1 MEFRGL
7 ILGRSSWPCP
17 GSSAPSLFFPCSL
30 PSVTAGPLHSGPPW
44 LCTQCL
50 SCLWP
55 ASLLPSRLSWESQRR
70 GLLRCSQVFQNE
82 NVRDYG
88 DWQQE
93 KLAFCHGE
101 LKGIQQ
107 EIRAGLRKSKGPLV
121 ITFFFFGWVVI
132 KMDSK
137 KLEIHGVYWWAA
149 GLGSVLLVK
158 GRHHVPN

>member
-1 MEFRGL
+1 M
-7 ILGRSSWPCP
+7 
-17 GSSAPSLFFPCSL
+17 
-30 PSVTAGPLHSGPPW
+30 
-44 LCTQCL
+44 
-50 SCLWP
+50 
-55 ASLLPSRLSWESQRR
+55 
-70 GLLRCSQVFQNE
+70 LRCALVFQNE

-93 KLAFCHGE
+93 KLAFCHGGVGIGLILFE

-121 ITFFFFGWVVI
+121 FFFFFGWVVI

-137 KLEIHGVYWWAA
+137 ELEIHGVYWWAA

>member
-121 ITFFFFGWVVI
+121 ITFFFFFLAGWLLKWIARNLKYMGSTGGLQV
-132 KMDSK
+132 
-137 KLEIHGVYWWAA
+137 WA
-149 GLGSVLLVK
+149 LSCW
-158 GRHHVPN
+158 